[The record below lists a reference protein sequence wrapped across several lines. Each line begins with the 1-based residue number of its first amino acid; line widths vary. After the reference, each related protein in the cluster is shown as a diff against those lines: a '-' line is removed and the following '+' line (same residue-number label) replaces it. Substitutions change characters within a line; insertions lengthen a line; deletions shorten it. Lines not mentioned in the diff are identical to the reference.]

1 MGFRGRRGRWI
12 DPAEMPVG
20 AAVNDIDAAMG
31 GVPEDQDRDAGH
43 VEFRHRVADRELPEP
58 EGETEIDAPGDAP

>member
-1 MGFRGRRGRWI
+1 MGIRRGRGRRI

-20 AAVNDIDAAMG
+20 AAVDDIDAAMG
-31 GVPEDQDRDAGH
+31 GVPEHQDRDTGH